1 MENMGYEKNSIKKF
15 LNRFNRVSWRQRPS
29 WKVYLSLFICFEIYL
44 CILGFNEAAWAK
56 LDKLEG
62 TEIDREL
69 LKKNLGPVTTCTCI
83 TTGYII

>member
-1 MENMGYEKNSIKKF
+1 MY
-15 LNRFNRVSWRQRPS
+15 R
-29 WKVYLSLFICFEIYL
+29 

-69 LKKNLGPVTTCTCI
+69 LKKNLGTVAACTCLTARCI
-83 TTGYII
+83 LKFCGYPRP